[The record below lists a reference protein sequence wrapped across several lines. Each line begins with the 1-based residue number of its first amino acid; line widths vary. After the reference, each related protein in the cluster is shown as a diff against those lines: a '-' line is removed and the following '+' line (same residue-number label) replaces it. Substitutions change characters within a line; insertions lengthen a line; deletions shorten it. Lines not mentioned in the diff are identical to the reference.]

1 MRNALGSFGA
11 IGGAVVVTMAAL
23 YGFTTSDTAINGVVV
38 GFFFAIIALGGVAG
52 PAAVVHD
59 LNGFRLAE
67 VSGKN
72 LAECAENLANQACA
86 IYPTSDFAQR
96 YKAAVPAS

>member
-1 MRNALGSFGA
+1 MLPQD
-11 IGGAVVVTMAAL
+11 ILQAL
-23 YGFTTSDTAINGVVV
+23 YDSEINCRIESFWDG
-38 GFFFAIIALGGVAG
+38 GWTGWLGD
-52 PAAVVHD
+52 D

-67 VSGKN
+67 VSGKT